1 MKVWL
6 WVHVLLPGGLPSLEG
21 RDSLFVLYV
30 YMYIWC
36 AGQYHR
42 YNASYQFWWLADNFS
57 WIATDHFKH
66 FLISS
71 SRSLKH
77 YLSQERSIFIKFKW
91 DIFYTPTKIC
101 LYIYIVIAPA
111 SVCWYVVPLTIASTF
126 YIFLWILSIFGLYVN
141 IICMTINTKFGE
153 DQIIIL
159 RYRAF

>member
-101 LYIYIVIAPA
+101 LYIYCHRPRIRLLVRCSINNRLYLLYFLMDFVYIWV
-111 SVCWYVVPLTIASTF
+111 VCQYH
-126 YIFLWILSIFGLYVN
+126 LYDN
-141 IICMTINTKFGE
+141 KH
-153 DQIIIL
+153 QIWWRSDNYSQI
-159 RYRAF
+159 